1 MRLSSISLGVRHFPV
16 KRVLRY
22 LLVIAFGNLV
32 WEFAHMPLYELW
44 QTGTRAEIV
53 FAAVHC
59 TGGDILIAFFALTLS
74 LLVMGNNGE
83 SSTWARPT
91 VVLAIV
97 LGLLYTAF
105 SEWLNI
111 EIRGS
116 WAYSDWMPVI
126 PVINMGLS
134 PALQWIVIPML
145 AFKISNGR

>member
-1 MRLSSISLGVRHFPV
+1 MRLSSISLGGRHFPV
-16 KRVLRY
+16 RPICQY

-44 QTGTRAEIV
+44 QTGTQAEIV

-59 TGGDILIAFFALTLS
+59 TGGDILIAFFTLTLS
-74 LLVMGNNGE
+74 VFVTSNIGGAATWGRSTIVLALVM
-83 SSTWARPT
+83 
-91 VVLAIV
+91 
-97 LGLLYTAF
+97 GLLYTAF

-126 PVINMGLS
+126 PIINMGLS
-134 PALQWIVIPML
+134 PALQWIVIPLL
-145 AFKISNGR
+145 AFKISSTR